1 MDIGAHA
8 PILYAPRGGEYNPK
22 RDLINFTLG
31 LIYTKFID
39 D

>member
-22 RDLINFTLG
+22 RDL
-31 LIYTKFID
+31 K
-39 D
+39 